1 MQPELAIPQTKAG
14 PQEIKLS
21 HILHGVQVH
30 AEDYE
35 IDATTVW
42 GYFDRAAGV
51 RIRHRLAGGVALG
64 GIVRLP
70 PERFS

>member
-1 MQPELAIPQTKAG
+1 VQQELAIPQTRAG
-14 PQEIKLS
+14 PQESELS
-21 HILHGVQVH
+21 QILHSQQVYS
-30 AEDYE
+30 EDYE

-70 PERFS
+70 PE

>member
-1 MQPELAIPQTKAG
+1 VQQELAIPQTRAG
-14 PQEIKLS
+14 PQESKLS
-21 HILHGVQVH
+21 QILHSEQVYS
-30 AEDYE
+30 EDYE

-70 PERFS
+70 PE